1 MATKK
6 RKSNAKNEVTD
17 AVKKS
22 PLKYITP
29 WSDFT
34 LMTEAMFKG
43 DPDVRVDFIDT
54 KKGMKLYV
62 KGDAKADAISKIMAK
77 EKRIGNI
84 VIKVNV
90 VPANGT
96 KRGKVK
102 SRGGK
107 SRDGK
112 ESVPAVEKEGFRLT
126 APAAVPDN
134 RARGF
139 SLEFAAEGRDGARRV
154 KLVLAEGFNHAI
166 AHPKATAPTG
176 CAFAKDELPAGEVRF
191 SVTPI
196 SCFGKRGAPL
206 FTDWIRS

>member
-6 RKSNAKNEVTD
+6 RKSNAKNDVTD

-62 KGDAKADAISKIMAK
+62 KGDAKADAISKIMVK
-77 EKRIGNI
+77 EKKIGNI
-84 VIKVNV
+84 GIKVHV

-96 KRGKVK
+96 KRGKAKKTAANLDKLEVFKVALDGNAAFTQAVVK
-102 SRGGK
+102 K
-107 SRDGK
+107 SDFGIPLNYV
-112 ESVPAVEKEGFRLT
+112 EFVPKVVQFYNDERSDLNGNFNTLYQTIAREIFDEDFSDDINFCTAMVEQ
-126 APAAVPDN
+126 
-134 RARGF
+134 
-139 SLEFAAEGRDGARRV
+139 
-154 KLVLAEGFNHAI
+154 
-166 AHPKATAPTG
+166 
-176 CAFAKDELPAGEVRF
+176 
-191 SVTPI
+191 
-196 SCFGKRGAPL
+196 
-206 FTDWIRS
+206 